1 MDILQN
7 LGEAIK
13 ETLEDIKNDKLEK
26 KNLLKNSNISSE
38 ELELAQKLDA
48 VQEYTLDR
56 YEGNIAVLE
65 NRKTGKMENVDKSK
79 LPDNLEEG
87 SILKCINGK
96 YIFDKEKTEEI
107 STPTS
112 EPASHLLHRDFPG
125 YGLECL
131 PAGDRRIPR
140 CCMQSAPWLPGRAS

>member
-26 KNLLKNSNISSE
+26 KDLPKDSNISNE
-38 ELELAQKLDA
+38 EFELAQKLNA

-56 YEGNIAVLE
+56 YEGNMAVLE
-65 NRKTGKMENVDKSK
+65 NRETGKIEHIDKSK

-96 YIFDKEKTEEI
+96 YIFDRAKTEEI
-107 STPTS
+107 SEQIHQRTKN
-112 EPASHLLHRDFPG
+112 L
-125 YGLECL
+125 
-131 PAGDRRIPR
+131 
-140 CCMQSAPWLPGRAS
+140 WK

>member
-26 KNLLKNSNISSE
+26 KDLLKNSNISSE

-79 LPDNLEEG
+79 LQNNLEEG
-87 SILKCINGK
+87 SILKCIN
-96 YIFDKEKTEEI
+96 
-107 STPTS
+107 
-112 EPASHLLHRDFPG
+112 
-125 YGLECL
+125 
-131 PAGDRRIPR
+131 
-140 CCMQSAPWLPGRAS
+140 